1 MEIQEIE
8 KRIEQLESRNR
19 RVESDKAWEVSWARR
34 LSIAL
39 LTYIVVACYLSF
51 VVHINPWINAFVPVI
66 GFTLSTIVLSSLKRR
81 NQRDKVVITIEHNQE
96 VIRLA
101 DHIMSKIKV

>member
-1 MEIQEIE
+1 MEMNELE
-8 KRIEQLESRNR
+8 KRIEQLDSRNR

-51 VVHINPWINAFVPVI
+51 VVHINPWVNALVPVI
-66 GFTLSTIVLSSLKRR
+66 GYLLSTLALSSLKRHW
-81 NQRDKVVITIEHNQE
+81 IERH
-96 VIRLA
+96 RSA
-101 DHIMSKIKV
+101 SKR